1 MKFHDELNPKL
12 WDGLELKPDVK
23 EKLNEIA
30 EAFKEYLDIPEDAIL
45 DIRIT
50 GSSASYN
57 YTEYSDLDLHL
68 IIDYEKVH
76 EDCPLVEGYLWSY
89 KSQFNANHDISIYD
103 VPVELYAE
111 DSKQDALN
119 ERRQM
124 NKDIKNCNGDKRCIY
139 FILYEDVFNA
149 GA

>member
-12 WDGLELKPDVK
+12 WDGLELKPEVK

-68 IIDYEKVH
+68 IIDYE
-76 EDCPLVEGYLWSY
+76 ST
-89 KSQFNANHDISIYD
+89 
-103 VPVELYAE
+103 
-111 DSKQDALN
+111 
-119 ERRQM
+119 
-124 NKDIKNCNGDKRCIY
+124 
-139 FILYEDVFNA
+139 
-149 GA
+149 